1 MNEKLIG
8 HISVGIVWS
17 PLIITYLLYKIHLLI
32 KKQKWQAIHFTTE
45 FSTVFYIVAT
55 TILLKQLFNQSVIG
69 YILIFLIL
77 TLAII
82 LIVQWKNHTEVIL
95 TKGLKTLFRLS
106 FLIFFVSYLLVG
118 GYRLITIF
126 ILN

>member
-77 TLAII
+77 ILAII
-82 LIVQWKNHTEVIL
+82 LIVQLKNHTEIIL
-95 TKGLKTLFRLS
+95 IKCLKS
-106 FLIFFVSYLLVG
+106 FLMLLYLIFFAS
-118 GYRLITIF
+118 
-126 ILN
+126 